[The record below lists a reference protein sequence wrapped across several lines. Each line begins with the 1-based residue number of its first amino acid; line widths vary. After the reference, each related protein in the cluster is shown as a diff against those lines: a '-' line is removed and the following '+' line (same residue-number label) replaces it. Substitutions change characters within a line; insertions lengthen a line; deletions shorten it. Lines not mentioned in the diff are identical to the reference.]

1 MNKKRTLYLTFNS
14 YQQERFPLEFLE
26 IYDFND
32 TMDCMIHFENR
43 IQMERILTI
52 CEDIR
57 KKEGFAISRIETNKG
72 IGFTADTFA
81 YHTTGNRGKLHLR
94 ILDNN

>member
-1 MNKKRTLYLTFNS
+1 MNKKRTLFLTFDS
-14 YQQERFPLEFLE
+14 YKQESFKLEFLE
-26 IYDFND
+26 IYDFTN
-32 TMDCMIHFENR
+32 TMDCMIRFESR
-43 IQMERILTI
+43 IQMEKILMI

-57 KKEGFAISRIETNKG
+57 KNEGFAIARIETDKG
-72 IGFTADTFA
+72 IGFTADTFV

>member
-1 MNKKRTLYLTFNS
+1 MNKKRTLFLTFNS
-14 YQQERFPLEFLE
+14 YKQESFKLEFLE
-26 IYDFND
+26 IYDFME
-32 TMDCMIHFENR
+32 TMDCMIHFESR

-72 IGFTADTFA
+72 IGFTADTFV

>member
-1 MNKKRTLYLTFNS
+1 MNKKITLYLIFDS
-14 YQQERFPLEFLE
+14 YKQEKFALEFLE
-26 IYDFND
+26 IYDFIE
-32 TMDCMIHFENR
+32 TMDCMIHFESR
-43 IQMERILTI
+43 IQMERILSI

-57 KKEGFAISRIETNKG
+57 KKEGFAIARIETTKS
-72 IGFTADTFA
+72 IGFTADTFV

>member
-14 YQQERFPLEFLE
+14 YKQESFALEFLE
-26 IYDFND
+26 IYDFKD
-32 TMDCMIHFENR
+32 TMDCMIHFKNR

-57 KKEGFAISRIETNKG
+57 KNEGFAIAKIETDKG
-72 IGFTADTFA
+72 IGFLADAFV
-81 YHTTGNRGKLHLR
+81 YHTTGNRGKLHLK
-94 ILDNN
+94 ILDN